1 MSHVHDV
8 YNKDNIPWNYTQYDF
23 WCGGWDKKSNL
34 SKGYHGILTQWW
46 NHYKKGSEVLLVSET
61 DTVKKEFEKQ
71 YPDLK
76 FYTIDFFP
84 ELQTNRVDYKFDI
97 CKLQPNQIDKKFDV
111 IINQATLEHIYDPFG
126 AMKNL
131 CNLLKPTGIIV
142 NHTHPPGFG
151 YHQYPRDYIRF
162 MKDWWYDLPKHL
174 DNSIELLQV
183 WMHRN
188 QHVFSCYRKI

>member
-1 MSHVHDV
+1 
-8 YNKDNIPWNYTQYDF
+8 
-23 WCGGWDKKSNL
+23 
-34 SKGYHGILTQWW
+34 
-46 NHYKKGSEVLLVSET
+46 
-61 DTVKKEFEKQ
+61 
-71 YPDLK
+71 
-76 FYTIDFFP
+76 
-84 ELQTNRVDYKFDI
+84 
-97 CKLQPNQIDKKFDV
+97 
-111 IINQATLEHIYDPFG
+111 
-126 AMKNL
+126 MKNL

-188 QHVFSCYRKI
+188 QHVFSCYRKIDN